1 MPIQQLELLRFK
13 SELWILEIK
22 QLGFLREKSEL
33 FNWQTN
39 NLYFRVINP
48 SCLIDKLTLGFLRYK
63 SELCILE
70 IKGIDILLALKMYFT
85 LFFQFVDIAF
95 QTKYDLHGCN

>member
-1 MPIQQLELLRFK
+1 MRY
-13 SELWILEIK
+13 
-22 QLGFLREKSEL
+22 KSEL
-33 FNWQTN
+33 FNWQFSNSNYCVINPSCVYKRLN
-39 NLYFRVINP
+39 NSDFCGKNP